1 MILPYVGAFSLPAAP
16 LARVALCRSLRTDEP
31 AGVLTYR
38 ATAVGA
44 PCSLAELGA
53 ARAPRRSAAYVAFIV
68 DAYARRVLGWRVA
81 STMATSLVL
90 DAIEQAMWIRQQ
102 EGVMDLK
109 HVVHHTDRRSQYAS
123 IRFSERL
130 SEATPWPRR
139 STACTRPS

>member
-16 LARVALCRSLRTDEP
+16 LARVALCRALRTDDP

-68 DAYARRVLGWRVA
+68 DAYARRVGRRVA

>member
-1 MILPYVGAFSLPAAP
+1 MAF
-16 LARVALCRSLRTDEP
+16 V
-31 AGVLTYR
+31 
-38 ATAVGA
+38 
-44 PCSLAELGA
+44 
-53 ARAPRRSAAYVAFIV
+53 V

-81 STMATSLVL
+81 STMATYLVL

-130 SEATPWPRR
+130 SEANALAETVNGLYKTELIRHHGPWRGLEDVEYATLEYVEWFNHRR
-139 STACTRPS
+139 LHSQLGMIPPAEFEAAFYGLPAPALLASSQ